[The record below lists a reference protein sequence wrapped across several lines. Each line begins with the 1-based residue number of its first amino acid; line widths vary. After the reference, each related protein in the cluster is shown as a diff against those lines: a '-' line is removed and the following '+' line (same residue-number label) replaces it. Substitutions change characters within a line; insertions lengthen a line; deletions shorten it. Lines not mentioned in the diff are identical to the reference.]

1 LHPSS
6 KNKSDFA
13 RFTFF
18 NNDSGVTRVQN
29 DNDAAW
35 CRYRKLRGMSGKMK
49 VWELFVGKPNVI
61 RPNEEIQTSLRAPAP
76 SQSGDK
82 GSCDFL
88 PPIPVTP
95 ASFCIRLFF
104 SPPVRDTKRKPRKN
118 R

>member
-1 LHPSS
+1 
-6 KNKSDFA
+6 
-13 RFTFF
+13 
-18 NNDSGVTRVQN
+18 VTRVQN

-61 RPNEEIQTSLRAPAP
+61 RPNEEIQTSPRTPSP
-76 SQSGDK
+76 SQSDDM
-82 GSCDFL
+82 GSCDL
-88 PPIPVTP
+88 LPPPIPVTP
-95 ASFCIRLFF
+95 ASFCIRVFF